1 MSHSQDLEAPTI
13 FVEAPPEDE
22 QGDLIDGG
30 YTSLSLNST
39 FHEPSP
45 ELQALFLQMF
55 PEASPSSMNVP
66 GTSSASFDQSLFS
79 APFDQ
84 SSSTG
89 QISPLITAG
98 LREGS
103 AGNVFLAPNDQ
114 SSPIDPAWSPASSF
128 EGDGKVF
135 SDGWSDGSS
144 AWSPSVQSS
153 SPSPS
158 SPSLSP
164 LNTSFNNI
172 ILSDDNVAGPALYR
186 QRSNSFTR
194 STDSPNELG
203 SRPRSSSFTDVAS
216 LAESSQYSSTTQS
229 VIDDYTLFQHT
240 SDYVEQISQIPQR
253 SSSVQSDAASNLMG
267 TSFDPRVLN
276 SSFDETQWNMN
287 QPVYSP
293 PIGPPPSHSHV
304 SHGRSLS
311 THLTVPS
318 SLQRR
323 DAHRRSHSHTGI
335 QQDSIRGRKR
345 FSPTGDLS
353 SRHSSQS
360 REPSPT
366 SPYQQLDFTHAP
378 YLNFGPTVQTQF
390 NNSDSLTMLTS
401 TSSPQSDFL
410 SPTSTSSNSPQS
422 PSSHVDF
429 FSATTSPHSLLGAVD
444 PFFSPGISSSS
455 GSSQLSL
462 PITIQGHDSEPEL
475 IPVQYSDGVAR
486 RHSFAGIRSPS
497 GSRSASPLPES
508 SSNASDSL
516 HRAISDPI
524 GQNRRRR
531 APTVPRRYPGLLKP
545 AKEVDEAGTSYPDSS
560 MMINVPI
567 EGVHSAPAPAEFKT
581 VVGSNKIVEAS
592 KARRKNEAKF
602 KCDICAHCFT
612 AKHNLQ
618 SVHISVRSVEIPSP
632 LEELMLDMKPFALAG
647 QFANDYRESNYRFIY
662 SISWSLSTF
671 STSISILALSNS

>member
-30 YTSLSLNST
+30 YLNST
-39 FHEPSP
+39 FHEHSP
-45 ELQALFLQMF
+45 ELQALFLQMY
-55 PEASPSSMNVP
+55 PEVSPSSMNIP

-79 APFDQ
+79 ASFDQ

-128 EGDGKVF
+128 EGDGK
-135 SDGWSDGSS
+135 DGWSDGSS

-172 ILSDDNVAGPALYR
+172 ILSDDNVA
-186 QRSNSFTR
+186 
-194 STDSPNELG
+194 
-203 SRPRSSSFTDVAS
+203 
-216 LAESSQYSSTTQS
+216 
-229 VIDDYTLFQHT
+229 
-240 SDYVEQISQIPQR
+240 
-253 SSSVQSDAASNLMG
+253 
-267 TSFDPRVLN
+267 
-276 SSFDETQWNMN
+276 
-287 QPVYSP
+287 
-293 PIGPPPSHSHV
+293 
-304 SHGRSLS
+304 
-311 THLTVPS
+311 
-318 SLQRR
+318 
-323 DAHRRSHSHTGI
+323 
-335 QQDSIRGRKR
+335 
-345 FSPTGDLS
+345 
-353 SRHSSQS
+353 
-360 REPSPT
+360 
-366 SPYQQLDFTHAP
+366 
-378 YLNFGPTVQTQF
+378 
-390 NNSDSLTMLTS
+390 
-401 TSSPQSDFL
+401 
-410 SPTSTSSNSPQS
+410 
-422 PSSHVDF
+422 
-429 FSATTSPHSLLGAVD
+429 ATTSPHSLVGAVD

-475 IPVQYSDGVAR
+475 IPVQYSGGVAR
-486 RHSFAGIRSPS
+486 RHSFAGSRSPS

-531 APTVPRRYPGLLKP
+531 APTVPRKYPGLLKP
-545 AKEVDEAGTSYPDSS
+545 AKEVDEAGPSYPDSS

-602 KCDICAHCFT
+602 KCDICNHRFT

-618 SVHISVRSVEIPSP
+618 NHMNSHSNRRPHECQKCGNTFTTRGTHARHETICAGRAVRKR
-632 LEELMLDMKPFALAG
+632 L
-647 QFANDYRESNYRFIY
+647 
-662 SISWSLSTF
+662 
-671 STSISILALSNS
+671 